1 MPVRA
6 PASRSLSPLGTSFTI
21 LLLAGAPDLLTIIAL
36 LVIAVLLVVCAG
48 MSASEVAL
56 FSLTPTQ
63 LRELKESG
71 GGRGERVLDLLSR
84 PRRLL
89 ATILVMNNFSM
100 VGITVVSTIVMN
112 GLFDFAH
119 MPAYLAFLIQV
130 IAVTVVILLLGEV
143 LPKVYATSHA
153 MSVALSMAPLLQGLR
168 WFWGPVNEALIR
180 STNFIEKRYR
190 KRGTNIGVDA
200 LGHALE
206 LTRDATTT
214 AEEQRILRGIVK
226 FGNIE
231 VRQIM
236 RPRTD
241 VIAFDHELT
250 FAELLAAIID
260 SGFSRVPVYEG
271 TLDRMVGVLHIKDV
285 LPHLDSPAFDW
296 RTLLREPYF
305 VPENKKLDD
314 LLKEFQAKKVHLAV
328 VVDEYGG
335 TSGIITLE
343 DVIEEIVGDI
353 TDEFDDEDL
362 LYSKLDD
369 HTWVFEGRSPLTDVY
384 RVLGIDG
391 AGSATAEQD
400 RQLFEENK
408 GESETLGGFV
418 LELTGRIPKKGERID
433 LRNLSFTVESADN
446 KRIRRVKVS
455 LRDETKG

>member
-1 MPVRA
+1 MLLAGVTDA
-6 PASRSLSPLGTSFTI
+6 LTILALVVI
-21 LLLAGAPDLLTIIAL
+21 LLLLGVSAS
-36 LVIAVLLVVCAG
+36 

-56 FSLTPTQ
+56 FSLSPTQ
-63 LRELKESG
+63 LRELKEN
-71 GGRGERVLDLLSR
+71 GGRRGAEVLDLLSR

-89 ATILVMNNFSM
+89 ATILVMNNFAN
-100 VGITVVSTIVMN
+100 VGITVFSTLVIN
-112 GLFDFAH
+112 GLFDLGR
-119 MPAYLAFLIQV
+119 MPAYLVFIIQV
-130 IAVTVVILLLGEV
+130 LAVTSVILMLGEV

-153 MSVALSMAPLLQGLR
+153 LQVAQLLARPLITLR
-168 WFWGPVNEALIR
+168 WFWSPLNEALIR
-180 STNFIEKRYR
+180 STSFIEKRYR
-190 KRGTNIGVDA
+190 KRGTSIDVDA

-231 VRQIM
+231 VKQVM
-236 RPRTD
+236 RPRTELT
-241 VIAFDHELT
+241 AFDRGLT
-250 FAELLAAIID
+250 FTELIAAIVD

-271 TLDRMVGVLHIKDV
+271 TLDHVVGVLHIKDV
-285 LPHLDSPAFDW
+285 LPHLDSKDLDW

-314 LLKEFQAKKVHLAV
+314 LLKEFQAKQVHLAV

-362 LYSKLDD
+362 LYSKLDE
-369 HTWVFEGRSPLTDVY
+369 HTWVFEGRSSLTDVY

-391 AGSATAEQD
+391 SGTTDADQA
-400 RQLFEENK
+400 RQVFEDNK

-433 LRNLSFTVESADN
+433 LRTFSFTVESADN
-446 KRIRRVKVS
+446 KRVRRVKVQM
-455 LRDETKG
+455 RDESKA

>member
-1 MPVRA
+1 VLLA
-6 PASRSLSPLGTSFTI
+6 GVTDALTILALVVI
-21 LLLAGAPDLLTIIAL
+21 LLLLGVSAS
-36 LVIAVLLVVCAG
+36 

-56 FSLTPTQ
+56 FSLSPTQ
-63 LRELKESG
+63 LRELKEN
-71 GGRGERVLDLLSR
+71 GGRRGAEVLDLLSR

-89 ATILVMNNFSM
+89 ATILVMNNFAN
-100 VGITVVSTIVMN
+100 VGITVFSTLVIN
-112 GLFDFAH
+112 GLFDLGR
-119 MPAYLAFLIQV
+119 MPAYLVFIIQV
-130 IAVTVVILLLGEV
+130 LAVTSVILMLGEV

-153 MSVALSMAPLLQGLR
+153 LQVAQLLARPLITLR
-168 WFWGPVNEALIR
+168 WFWSPLNEALIR
-180 STNFIEKRYR
+180 STSFIEKRYR
-190 KRGTNIGVDA
+190 KRGTSIDVDA

-231 VRQIM
+231 VKQVM
-236 RPRTD
+236 RPRTELT
-241 VIAFDHELT
+241 AFDRGLT
-250 FAELLAAIID
+250 FTELIAAIVD

-271 TLDRMVGVLHIKDV
+271 TLDHVVGVLHIKDV
-285 LPHLDSPAFDW
+285 LPHLDSKDLDW

-314 LLKEFQAKKVHLAV
+314 LLKEFQAKQVHLAV

-362 LYSKLDD
+362 LYSKLDE
-369 HTWVFEGRSPLTDVY
+369 HTWVFEGRSSLTDVY

-391 AGSATAEQD
+391 SGTTDADQA
-400 RQLFEENK
+400 RQVFEDNK

-433 LRNLSFTVESADN
+433 LRTFSFTVESADN
-446 KRIRRVKVS
+446 KRVRRVKVQM
-455 LRDETKG
+455 RDESKA